1 MRNVQRYAV
10 LAAVPLLVAACGD
23 DKKSGTGPDGAVNG
37 SFTAT
42 LAGDIAAPLSG
53 IAGHAAVSSGEDQGF
68 VMAFEDTPSGNTVTA
83 SILIGRE
90 NPAIPATGQ
99 ITFKSAEDDVIG
111 ANDYVMLAV
120 VTDAQGTDW
129 LCASTG
135 GSMNVSASSAA
146 RIRGSLNI
154 ASTCFEPGSEA
165 SKDITITGTFDSRQ
179 EELAAVRAMVVAK
192 GY

>member
-10 LAAVPLLVAACGD
+10 LAAVALLVAACGD
-23 DKKSGTGPDGAVNG
+23 DKKSGTGPGGSVNG

-42 LAGDIAAPLSG
+42 LSGDITGPLSG

-68 VMAFEDTPSGNTVTA
+68 IMAFEDTPSNGTATA

-90 NPAIPATGQ
+90 NPALPATGQ

-129 LCASTG
+129 LCSSTG
-135 GSMNVSASSAA
+135 GGMNVSSSSAA
-146 RIRGSLNI
+146 RIRGSINVTAMCI
-154 ASTCFEPGSEA
+154 EPGSDET
-165 SKDITITGTFDSRQ
+165 KDITIAGNFDSRQ
-179 EELAAVRAMVVAK
+179 EELTTVRAMVVDK